1 MADSTTFEVRL
12 QDGVSG
18 PADTA
23 AQALAKLR
31 SGLDRSRA
39 ELSSMNRAMREL
51 KAGGV
56 TGGKAFDELKAKIDA
71 QKTKVGEYTAKYVE
85 LGGSFR
91 KVKPPT
97 KELSALAK
105 VAQSM
110 PGPIG
115 KAASAMQGLSGWVVG
130 GAVVGG
136 IMAIVAGLGA
146 LAAAGVAAGVSLISY
161 GIGQADARRS
171 ELLRLEGLARLRG
184 GMEATA
190 GVASAMQRSIDAVS
204 DSSSASRST
213 LEGYAARIHRLGLR
227 GDAATAA
234 LEGAAMR
241 GEVLGQR
248 YGESFIGM
256 AAAAAR
262 SGQSVR
268 ALANDVE
275 HRLGDLAARKF
286 MALDVQARKF
296 RENIAALFRNVKI
309 DGFLKLLT
317 EVVKGFSQARVTGRA
332 LAGIME
338 RLFEPLN
345 AGAAGAV
352 GTVRE
357 GFGRI
362 VLWALR
368 VEGAFLAMQNAG
380 LRALRMIGVQG
391 GELRVSL
398 AEIAG
403 TVLLTMASLP
413 ILVVVGIGRAMIAG
427 FMAMHAHATN
437 AGKRLAE
444 IFKGLNFRK
453 IAGDLIAGFVAGIVT
468 GGSAVIS
475 AVQSLGASTIAA
487 IREILQIRS
496 PSRVFARL
504 GAEVPRGFA
513 AGVDDAAPI
522 ANASVAR
529 MVDMSAAD
537 DAASAP
543 SSPVARAGGSST
555 MTIQQLIVQSAATD
569 AAGIADDIYGA
580 VSRIFEDMLI
590 TRGEAT

>member
-1 MADSTTFEVRL
+1 
-12 QDGVSG
+12 
-18 PADTA
+18 
-23 AQALAKLR
+23 
-31 SGLDRSRA
+31 
-39 ELSSMNRAMREL
+39 MNRAMREL
-51 KAGGV
+51 KSGGV
-56 TGGKAFDELKAKIDA
+56 TSGNAFDELKAKIDA

-105 VAQSM
+105 VAEGV

-115 KAASAMQGLSGWVVG
+115 RLASSLGGLSKYMIG
-130 GAVVGG
+130 GL
-136 IMAIVAGLGA
+136 MAAGVLAVAGALVG
-146 LAAAGVAAGVSLISY
+146 LAAATVAAGAALLVY
-161 GIGQADARRS
+161 GVRAADARRN
-171 ELLRLEGLARLRG
+171 EALRLEGLTRLRTAFGQVG
-184 GMEATA
+184 GSAK
-190 GVASAMQRSIDAVS
+190 AMQDSIDRVA
-204 DSSSASRST
+204 DSSSASRGA
-213 LEGYAARIHRLGLR
+213 LEGYMARIHRLGLR

-241 GEVLGQR
+241 GEVLGDR
-248 YGESFIGM
+248 YAASFIGM
-256 AAAAAR
+256 AAATAR
-262 SGQSVR
+262 AGGSVR
-268 ALANDVE
+268 ALANDVKS
-275 HRLGDLAARKF
+275 RLGDLAERR
-286 MALDVQARKF
+286 MLSLDVISRKWG
-296 RENIAALFRNVKI
+296 ENMQALFRNVRVE
-309 DGFLKLLT
+309 GFLKVLS
-317 EVVKGFSQARVTGRA
+317 EIVKGFSQSRVTGRA
-332 LAGIME
+332 LAGILE
-338 RLFEPLN
+338 RMFAPFN
-345 AGAAGAV
+345 AGAEGAV
-352 GTVRE
+352 GTVRS
-357 GFGRI
+357 GFTRLVTAAI
-362 VLWALR
+362 V
-368 VEGAFLAMQNAG
+368 VETAFIEMQNAG

-403 TVLLTMASLP
+403 TVLRTMASLP

-427 FMAMHAHATN
+427 FTAMHAHATN
-437 AGKRLAE
+437 SGKRLAE

-453 IAGDLIAGFVAGIVT
+453 IAGDLISGFVQGIVT

-475 AVQSLGASTIAA
+475 AVQSLGASTVAA
-487 IREILQIRS
+487 IRETLQIRS

-513 AGVDDAAPI
+513 VGVDAAAPE
-522 ANASVAR
+522 ATASVAR

>member
-1 MADSTTFEVRL
+1 
-12 QDGVSG
+12 
-18 PADTA
+18 
-23 AQALAKLR
+23 
-31 SGLDRSRA
+31 
-39 ELSSMNRAMREL
+39 MNRAMREL

-56 TGGKAFDELKAKIDA
+56 TGGKAFDELEAKIDA

-105 VAQSM
+105 VAEGV

-115 KAASAMQGLSGWVVG
+115 RLASSLGGLSKYMIG
-130 GAVVGG
+130 GL
-136 IMAIVAGLGA
+136 MAAGVLAVAGALVG
-146 LAAAGVAAGVSLISY
+146 LAAATVAAGAALLVY
-161 GIGQADARRS
+161 GVRAADARRN
-171 ELLRLEGLARLRG
+171 EALRLEGLTRLRTAFGQVG
-184 GMEATA
+184 GSAK
-190 GVASAMQRSIDAVS
+190 AMQDSIARVA
-204 DSSSASRST
+204 DSSSASRGA
-213 LEGYAARIHRLGLR
+213 LEGYMARIHRLGLR

-241 GEVLGQR
+241 GEVLGDR
-248 YGESFIGM
+248 YAASFIGM
-256 AAAAAR
+256 AAATAR
-262 SGQSVR
+262 AGGSVR
-268 ALANDVE
+268 ALANDVKS
-275 HRLGDLAARKF
+275 RLGDLAERR
-286 MALDVQARKF
+286 MLSLDVISRKWG
-296 RENIAALFRNVKI
+296 ENMQALFRNVRVE
-309 DGFLKLLT
+309 GFLKVLS
-317 EVVKGFSQARVTGRA
+317 EIVKGFSQSRVTGRA
-332 LAGIME
+332 LAGILE
-338 RLFEPLN
+338 RMFAPFN
-345 AGAAGAV
+345 AGAEGAV
-352 GTVRE
+352 GTVRS
-357 GFGRI
+357 GFTRLVTAAI
-362 VLWALR
+362 V
-368 VEGAFLAMQNAG
+368 VETAFIEMQNAG

-398 AEIAG
+398 AEIAD

-413 ILVVVGIGRAMIAG
+413 TLVVVGIGRAMIAG
-427 FMAMHAHATN
+427 FTAMHAHATN
-437 AGKRLAE
+437 SGKRLAE

-453 IAGDLIAGFVAGIVT
+453 IAGDLISGFVQGIVT

-475 AVQSLGASTIAA
+475 AVQSLGASTVAA
-487 IREILQIRS
+487 IRETLQIRS

-513 AGVDDAAPI
+513 VGVDAAAPE
-522 ANASVAR
+522 ATASVAR

>member
-1 MADSTTFEVRL
+1 
-12 QDGVSG
+12 
-18 PADTA
+18 
-23 AQALAKLR
+23 
-31 SGLDRSRA
+31 
-39 ELSSMNRAMREL
+39 MNRAMREL
-51 KAGGV
+51 KSGGV
-56 TGGKAFDELKAKIDA
+56 TSGNAFDELKAKIDA

-105 VAQSM
+105 VAEGV

-115 KAASAMQGLSGWVVG
+115 RLASSLGGLSKYMIG
-130 GAVVGG
+130 GL
-136 IMAIVAGLGA
+136 MAAGVLAVAGALVG
-146 LAAAGVAAGVSLISY
+146 LAAATVAAGAALLVY
-161 GIGQADARRS
+161 GVRAADARRN
-171 ELLRLEGLARLRG
+171 EALRLEGLTRLRTAFGQVG
-184 GMEATA
+184 GSAK
-190 GVASAMQRSIDAVS
+190 AMQDSIDRVA
-204 DSSSASRST
+204 DSSSASRGA
-213 LEGYAARIHRLGLR
+213 LEGYMARIHRLGLR

-241 GEVLGQR
+241 GEVLGDR
-248 YGESFIGM
+248 YAASFIGM
-256 AAAAAR
+256 AAATAR
-262 SGQSVR
+262 AGGSVR
-268 ALANDVE
+268 ALANDVKS
-275 HRLGDLAARKF
+275 RLGDLAERR
-286 MALDVQARKF
+286 MLSLDVISRKWG
-296 RENIAALFRNVKI
+296 ENMQALFRNVRVE
-309 DGFLKLLT
+309 GFLKVLS
-317 EVVKGFSQARVTGRA
+317 EIVKGFSQSRVTGRA
-332 LAGIME
+332 LAGILE
-338 RLFEPLN
+338 RMFAPFN
-345 AGAAGAV
+345 AGAEGAV
-352 GTVRE
+352 ATVRE

-413 ILVVVGIGRAMIAG
+413 ILVVVGIGRAMVAG
-427 FMAMHAHATN
+427 FAAMHAHATN
-437 AGKRLAE
+437 SGKRLAE
-444 IFKGLNFRK
+444 VFKGLNFRK

-580 VSRIFEDMLI
+580 VSRIFEDMLL